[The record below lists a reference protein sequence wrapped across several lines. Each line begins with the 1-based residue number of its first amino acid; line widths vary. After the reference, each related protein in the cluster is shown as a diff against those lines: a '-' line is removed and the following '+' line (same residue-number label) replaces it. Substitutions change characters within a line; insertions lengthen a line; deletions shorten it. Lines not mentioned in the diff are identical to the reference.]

1 MAKKKTITG
10 LDDNIEALLC
20 YVVFW
25 VTGLMFL
32 ILERENKFVRFH
44 AAQSLATF
52 LPLFVIWVL
61 LAWIPVLGTVVSLL
75 IRLLALVLW
84 VLLMFTAFQ
93 GKRFKLPWAGNFAEK
108 HVGK

>member
-10 LDDNIEALLC
+10 LDENIEALLC

-52 LPLFVIWVL
+52 LPLFVIWIL
-61 LAWIPVLGTVVSLL
+61 LAWIPVLGAVVSFL

-84 VLLMFTAFQ
+84 VMLMLMAFQ

-108 HVGK
+108 HAGK

>member
-10 LDDNIEALLC
+10 LDQNIEALLC

-25 VTGLMFL
+25 VTGLLFL

-52 LPLFVIWVL
+52 LPLFAIWIL
-61 LAWIPVLGTVVSLL
+61 LSWIPVIGPVVSFL
-75 IRLLALVLW
+75 IRLLSFALW
-84 VLLMFTAFQ
+84 ILLMVIAFQ
-93 GKRFKLPWAGNFAEK
+93 GKKTKLPWAGDFAERQ
-108 HVGK
+108 VGK

>member
-10 LDDNIEALLC
+10 LDENVEAMLC

-25 VTGLMFL
+25 ATGLLFL

-52 LPLFVIWVL
+52 LPLFVIWIL
-61 LAWIPVLGTVVSLL
+61 LAWIPIVGTIVSFVV
-75 IRLLALVLW
+75 RLLALVLW
-84 VLLMFTAFQ
+84 LLLMFKAFQ
-93 GKRFKLPWAGNFAEK
+93 GRRFKLPWAGDIAERQI
-108 HVGK
+108 GE